1 MRLALRALVAYG
13 KGGTLLKETNEIE
26 RGASVQA
33 GEAAGENAH
42 QVDKH
47 AAKTPA
53 SPSDKVTKHEI
64 LAVGVVT
71 LGAFL
76 ALLNQTLMAPALPG
90 LMKSFGIDAGIAQ
103 WVTSIYLLVN
113 GIMVPVSGWLMD
125 KFSTRKLFF
134 GSMAAFLA
142 GTVVCAVAP
151 NFGLLLVGRVLQA
164 AAAGVQLPLVATVP
178 MLLFPPCKRG
188 TAMGVAG
195 IVMSAGPCVGPVAGG
210 AVIDAFGWRAAFWSV
225 VPIALVVLL
234 AGFFLLSNVG
244 ELKNPKLD
252 VPSVLLSTVAFG
264 GMLYGFS
271 SASSA
276 GFSSASVIVPI
287 VVGVVAL
294 VAFVKRQRT
303 LDEPLLRLDTLRV
316 PAFRTAA
323 LLVTLINAS
332 AAATNVILPI
342 YLQTSL
348 GVSALETGMVML
360 PAAAVGIVLSPISG
374 VVFDKHGARGIG
386 IAGLVLLA
394 GSLCVLGFVNVS
406 TPLVLVAVFC
416 ALQASGQALANMP
429 INTWGV
435 NSLPNDLIAHGNAL
449 ANTGRQVA
457 GAMTTAL
464 FTTVMTSV
472 TAGALVSGAA
482 TAQATA
488 QGAGAAYL
496 ACAAVAAVAL
506 VVCVAKVRGKAGQA
520 ATEGASEDAPAV
532 SRKGRLATN
541 EK

>member
-1 MRLALRALVAYG
+1 MRLVLRALVAYG
-13 KGGTLLKETNEIE
+13 KGGALLKETNEIG

-33 GEAAGENAH
+33 GEAAGESAH

-90 LMKSFGIDAGIAQ
+90 LMKSFGVDAGIAQ

-323 LLVTLINAS
+323 ILVTLINAS

-386 IAGLVLLA
+386 VVGLVLLA

-406 TPLVLVAVFC
+406 TPLALVAVFC

-472 TAGALVSGAA
+472 TAGALASGAA

-520 ATEGASEDAPAV
+520 ATESASEAAPAV
-532 SRKGRLATN
+532 SRKGTLATN

>member
-1 MRLALRALVAYG
+1 MCALVAHG
-13 KGGTLLKETNEIE
+13 KGGTLLKKRNETGCSAPAQTGET
-26 RGASVQA
+26 A
-33 GEAAGENAH
+33 GEGAKR
-42 QVDKH
+42 VDKH
-47 AAKTPA
+47 VSKTPT

-90 LMKSFGIDAGIAQ
+90 LMKSFGVDAGIAQ

-134 GSMAAFLA
+134 GSMVAFLA

-234 AGFFLLSNVG
+234 AGFFLLTNVG

-303 LDEPLLRLDTLRV
+303 SR
-316 PAFRTAA
+316 
-323 LLVTLINAS
+323 
-332 AAATNVILPI
+332 
-342 YLQTSL
+342 
-348 GVSALETGMVML
+348 
-360 PAAAVGIVLSPISG
+360 
-374 VVFDKHGARGIG
+374 
-386 IAGLVLLA
+386 
-394 GSLCVLGFVNVS
+394 
-406 TPLVLVAVFC
+406 FC
-416 ALQASGQALANMP
+416 ALTRCGFRRFARPRSWSRSSTP
-429 INTWGV
+429 RRRR
-435 NSLPNDLIAHGNAL
+435 P
-449 ANTGRQVA
+449 
-457 GAMTTAL
+457 
-464 FTTVMTSV
+464 TSFFPS
-472 TAGALVSGAA
+472 TFRRRSA
-482 TAQATA
+482 
-488 QGAGAAYL
+488 
-496 ACAAVAAVAL
+496 
-506 VVCVAKVRGKAGQA
+506 
-520 ATEGASEDAPAV
+520 
-532 SRKGRLATN
+532 
-541 EK
+541 